1 MSHHLVCLCRFNCD
15 FILSV
20 WWFRVDIE
28 EIIESQDLKLQ
39 EVKRNVFSGLS
50 IPVKLI
56 AEPPLLSSDVPAPAL
71 VISTHYNDQKQST
84 LLDSGS
90 FEDVTAGDGGELMQ
104 NGTLSEAD
112 IDFSKAENLFLLE
125 APIDAKKDHNML
137 KMAYDT
143 PKGTFMWRLLHLY
156 PMNRKRLAFIQRHS
170 SQVKSVEVMGGV
182 IVSGKGPDGREVA
195 ITCQICGQK
204 FSQQHQFQRHLLTH
218 PDPDN
223 KKFLCQ
229 ICGKRF
235 NRADHL
241 NRHAS
246 LHLEVKVQKCL
257 LCGEE
262 FDRASHL
269 DRHRR
274 KHHPPAG
281 QQPSQTPPLTP
292 SMKSPPPGM
301 SLSGPLYGF
310 SGDFISHNSMDQQV
324 KGGICNIHVCTN
336 KVV

>member
-1 MSHHLVCLCRFNCD
+1 MLHTSPLVLFHLSRISNA
-15 FILSV
+15 SYS
-20 WWFRVDIE
+20 DIE

-39 EVKRNVFSGLS
+39 EVKRNVFSGISMPKKLFVEAPILVS
-50 IPVKLI
+50 DIPTFALI
-56 AEPPLLSSDVPAPAL
+56 
-71 VISTHYNDQKQST
+71 ISTHYNDQKQSII
-84 LLDSGS
+84 LERENSGIG
-90 FEDVTAGDGGELMQ
+90 FEEHSHRLTPE
-104 NGTLSEAD
+104 TE

-137 KMAYDT
+137 RLAYDV
-143 PKGTFMWRLLHLY
+143 PKRMFMGRLLRRY
-156 PMNRKRLAFIQRHS
+156 PMNRKRLAFIQRQP
-170 SQVKSVEVMGGV
+170 SQMNSVEVVGNL
-182 IVSGKGPDGREVA
+182 IVSAKGGEAKEIP
-195 ITCQICGQK
+195 ITCQVCGQK
-204 FSQQHQFQRHLLTH
+204 FGNQQHQFQRHILMH
-218 PDPDN
+218 PDPDA

-241 NRHAS
+241 NRHAV
-246 LHLEVKVQKCL
+246 LHIEMKVHKCL

-292 SMKSPPPGM
+292 QVNNSPPVLDLTA
-301 SLSGPLYGF
+301 SYDRFFDNDL
-310 SGDFISHNSMDQQV
+310 ISQGAEEQQV
-324 KGGICNIHVCTN
+324 NL
-336 KVV
+336 

>member
-1 MSHHLVCLCRFNCD
+1 MPVLPHP
-15 FILSV
+15 
-20 WWFRVDIE
+20 DIE

-39 EVKRNVFSGLS
+39 EVKQNAFRCM
-50 IPVKLI
+50 PVKLI
-56 AEPPLLSSDVPAPAL
+56 VEPPLLSAEIPSPAL
-71 VISTHYNDQKQST
+71 VISTHYNDQKQSVI
-84 LLDSGS
+84 LEEGS
-90 FEDVTAGDGGELMQ
+90 SVCGKYPLGLT
-104 NGTLSEAD
+104 SEAD

-137 KMAYDT
+137 KLAYEI
-143 PKGTFMWRLLHLY
+143 PKRTFMGYLLRRY
-156 PMNRKRLAFIQRHS
+156 PVNRKRLAFIQR
-170 SQVKSVEVMGGV
+170 QPCQMKSVEVVGNL
-182 IVSGKGPDGREVA
+182 IVSAKGGEA
-195 ITCQICGQK
+195 KEITITCQVCGQK
-204 FSQQHQFQRHLLTH
+204 FGHQHQFQRHILMH
-218 PDPDN
+218 PDSEV

-241 NRHAS
+241 NRHAM
-246 LHLEVKVQKCL
+246 LHVEIKVHKCL

-292 SMKSPPPGM
+292 QAKSPPAMMGM
-301 SLSGPLYGF
+301 ASSF
-310 SGDFISHNSMDQQV
+310 SRFSANQGAVDQQV
-324 KGGICNIHVCTN
+324 TVQSQL
-336 KVV
+336 

>member
-1 MSHHLVCLCRFNCD
+1 M
-15 FILSV
+15 
-20 WWFRVDIE
+20 
-28 EIIESQDLKLQ
+28 
-39 EVKRNVFSGLS
+39 KRNVFSGLS
-50 IPVKLI
+50 IPLKLI
-56 AEPPLLSSDVPAPAL
+56 AEPPLLSSDIPAPAL
-71 VISTHYNDQKQST
+71 VISTHYNDQKQSVI
-84 LLDSGS
+84 SENGK
-90 FEDVTAGDGGELMQ
+90 EDETTDNLAH
-104 NGTLSEAD
+104 NGALSEAD

-137 KMAYDT
+137 KLAYEV
-143 PKGTFMWRLLHLY
+143 PKGTFVWRLLRRY
-156 PMNRKRLAFIQRHS
+156 PMNRKRLAFIQRQS
-170 SQVKSVEVMGGV
+170 NQAKSIEMVGNVILSGRGGDSKD
-182 IVSGKGPDGREVA
+182 IT

-204 FSQQHQFQRHLLTH
+204 FHHQHQFQRHILIH
-218 PDPDN
+218 PDPEN

-241 NRHAS
+241 NRHAV
-246 LHLEVKVQKCL
+246 LHVEVKMQKCL

-292 SMKSPPPGM
+292 SMKSPPPGL
-301 SLSGPLYGF
+301 SLAGPFNGF
-310 SGDFISHNSMDQQV
+310 SNDFTSQSDIDQQV
-324 KGGICNIHVCTN
+324 RGKD
-336 KVV
+336 